1 MENNQNKLSRIDRY
15 TTLVIVLGPM
25 FTQYA
30 SVFNLVLLPELF
42 VIPLLLLSLFKSK
55 YLMIQNFRR
64 YFLYLAVVL
73 FLTLINVLIG
83 TNVNLIVAISAFIR
97 HFFYAIVIISI
108 GYKNFNIDFG
118 AKVLLIVALINSI
131 YGVLQFIFFHTFGKI
146 LPWYFSFLNTRYGT
160 NLIENQ
166 TYYFENFG
174 YRFSGLFSEPA
185 HFSQYIAIALVV
197 TLFYKSNTFKMK
209 KLTMTWLTLIFSF
222 VLLLN
227 GSGTGFAMILFI
239 TVIFFV
245 NAKSKNLSSLMLK
258 YSLVAIVSV
267 VLLFISK
274 NESLNLGLERI
285 MSTSELSTS
294 NIRIFRPFN
303 IFSHLPFLNKII
315 GVGYANY
322 SEYVINSN
330 LASNF
335 ELSIKSAWTNT
346 IGYILV
352 GSGAIGMFFYLNFY
366 VHLLIRTKYFYRYL
380 VLLLGVFSLF
390 TEVPLSFQFITIMS
404 FVLKGV
410 TTQNL

>member
-1 MENNQNKLSRIDRY
+1 
-15 TTLVIVLGPM
+15 
-25 FTQYA
+25 
-30 SVFNLVLLPELF
+30 
-42 VIPLLLLSLFKSK
+42 
-55 YLMIQNFRR
+55 
-64 YFLYLAVVL
+64 
-73 FLTLINVLIG
+73 
-83 TNVNLIVAISAFIR
+83 
-97 HFFYAIVIISI
+97 
-108 GYKNFNIDFG
+108 
-118 AKVLLIVALINSI
+118 
-131 YGVLQFIFFHTFGKI
+131 
-146 LPWYFSFLNTRYGT
+146 
-160 NLIENQ
+160 
-166 TYYFENFG
+166 
-174 YRFSGLFSEPA
+174 
-185 HFSQYIAIALVV
+185 
-197 TLFYKSNTFKMK
+197 
-209 KLTMTWLTLIFSF
+209 MTWLTLMFSF

-245 NAKSKNLSSLMLK
+245 NAKSKNLSSLLLK
-258 YSLVAIVSV
+258 YSLLAIVSV

-303 IFSHLPFLNKII
+303 IFSNLPFLNKII

-322 SEYVINSN
+322 SEYVINSH

-335 ELSIKSAWTNT
+335 ELSIESAWTNT

-366 VHLLIRTKYFYRYL
+366 IHLLIRTKYFYRYL